1 MGAIYDDSEEPTDD
15 RSLETILEFEA
26 QNKLMRTIAK
36 GVSATPIELDTEG
49 TSLQGTLEGV
59 WYNTVRA
66 NFGSPML
73 TTLALGDHNKVVDG
87 GIKWVIA
94 FDRPSPEVE
103 RVVATIYHENV
114 SSSLSRINEWKI
126 GGFNSRAALLV
137 QHWFSNE

>member
-1 MGAIYDDSEEPTDD
+1 MGTIYDDSEEPTDD

-36 GVSATPIELDTEG
+36 GVSATPVELDTEG

-66 NFGSPML
+66 NFGSPM
-73 TTLALGDHNKVVDG
+73 VVDG

-94 FDRPSPEVE
+94 FDHPSPEVE

>member
-36 GVSATPIELDTEG
+36 GYSAEPIELDTEG

-66 NFGSPML
+66 NFGSPM
-73 TTLALGDHNKVVDG
+73 VVDG
-87 GIKWVIA
+87 GIQWAIA
-94 FDRPSPEVE
+94 FEHPDHE
-103 RVVATIYHENV
+103 RVVATIYHENEP
-114 SSSLSRINEWKI
+114 SSLASALGSYSRINEWKI

-137 QHWFSNE
+137 QHWFSNEGIGI